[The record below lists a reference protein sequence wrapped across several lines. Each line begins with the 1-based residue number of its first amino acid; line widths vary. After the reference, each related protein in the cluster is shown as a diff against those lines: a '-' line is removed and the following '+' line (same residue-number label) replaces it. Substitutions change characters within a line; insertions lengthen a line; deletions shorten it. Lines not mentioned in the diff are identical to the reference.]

1 MPHPSFL
8 HFLFQPFFLNTI
20 ILLPLST
27 RTFYFS
33 TLPLSWPKFSFLFNL
48 FFRSIIV
55 FLLTSC
61 DCLKFD
67 PNSTLL
73 TCLLLSLLKGRFSF
87 FSQPSLFRLSFSTT
101 TCSCFFFSTHTLMTI
116 LSPSSTLLML
126 CFLSLNSMP
135 WTQLL
140 FMFFSS
146 NCCYKS
152 SFHFLTQTSL
162 SHDGWNS
169 F

>member
-1 MPHPSFL
+1 
-8 HFLFQPFFLNTI
+8 
-20 ILLPLST
+20 
-27 RTFYFS
+27 
-33 TLPLSWPKFSFLFNL
+33 
-48 FFRSIIV
+48 
-55 FLLTSC
+55 
-61 DCLKFD
+61 
-67 PNSTLL
+67 
-73 TCLLLSLLKGRFSF
+73 
-87 FSQPSLFRLSFSTT
+87 
-101 TCSCFFFSTHTLMTI
+101 MTI